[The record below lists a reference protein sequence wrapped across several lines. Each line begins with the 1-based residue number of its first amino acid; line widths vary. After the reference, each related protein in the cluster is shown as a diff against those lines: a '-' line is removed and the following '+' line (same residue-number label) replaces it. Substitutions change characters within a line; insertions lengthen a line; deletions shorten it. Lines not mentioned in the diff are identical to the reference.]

1 MLLQLI
7 ATASF
12 LNSLDTKLIQPG
24 RIGCFKSRRGGTW
37 QPTPAVLSEIRKGI
51 ISMITYIK
59 KAAKTPETDEAE
71 TRGIVENILNA
82 VRENGDD
89 EILRHYSSKFKNW
102 DKKLIL
108 SPEEIE
114 QRARSVPATVKD
126 DLEFAYEQVYG
137 FAVKQRDSMQ
147 EFETEITPGITLGQ
161 RLIPCNCAGC
171 YIPGG
176 LFAHAAS
183 AIMSIATARAAG
195 VPFVVA
201 CSPSHDGETINPAI
215 MAAVSICKPD
225 VFMMMGGA
233 HAIAAMA
240 YGSFTGKPADVIVGP
255 GNRFVA
261 EAKRQLFGKIGIDVF
276 AGPTESL
283 VIADK
288 TADPY
293 VVAIDLMS
301 QAEHGYDSPV
311 WLVTD
316 SEELAE
322 KVMSEMPKVIADLP
336 EQKVAAASWQ
346 DYGEVVLCTTR
357 EEMLAVSNDYAAEH
371 VQVIAEDL
379 DWWLDNLTN
388 YGSLFLGEE
397 CTVPYGDKTTGTNHI
412 LPTNKAARYSG
423 GLSVGKFIKVVTYQ
437 KMTRESTKRIGAV
450 ASRIS
455 RLEGMEGHARAADIR
470 LRKYFPDEKFD
481 FEVYDPKGKGSP

>member
-1 MLLQLI
+1 
-7 ATASF
+7 
-12 LNSLDTKLIQPG
+12 
-24 RIGCFKSRRGGTW
+24 
-37 QPTPAVLSEIRKGI
+37 
-51 ISMITYIK
+51 MITYIK
-59 KAAKTPETDEAE
+59 KAAKNPETDEAE

-82 VRENGDD
+82 VRDNRDD
-89 EILRHYSSKFKNW
+89 EILRHYSAKFNNW

-114 QRARSVPATVKD
+114 QRAQNVPATIKA

-137 FAVKQRDSMQ
+137 FAVKQRESMQ
-147 EFETEITPGITLGQ
+147 EFETEITPGVTLGQ
-161 RLIPCNCAGC
+161 RLIPCSCAGC
-171 YIPGG
+171 YVPGG

-183 AIMSIATARAAG
+183 AIMSIATAKAAG

-201 CSPSHDGETINPAI
+201 CSPSHDGESINPAI

-240 YGSFTGKPADVIVGP
+240 YGSFSGKPADVIVGP

-322 KVMSEMPKVIADLP
+322 KVMSEMPEVIADLP
-336 EQKVAAASWQ
+336 DQKVAAASWQ

-357 EEMLAVSNDYAAEH
+357 EEMLEVSNEYAAEH

-437 KMTRESTKRIGAV
+437 KMTRDASRKIGEV

-470 LRKYFPDEKFD
+470 LRKYFPDEKYD
-481 FEVYDPKGKGSP
+481 FEVYDPKSSS

>member
-1 MLLQLI
+1 
-7 ATASF
+7 
-12 LNSLDTKLIQPG
+12 
-24 RIGCFKSRRGGTW
+24 
-37 QPTPAVLSEIRKGI
+37 
-51 ISMITYIK
+51 MITYVK
-59 KAAKTPETDEAE
+59 KAAKTPESDEAE
-71 TRGIVENILNA
+71 IRKVVENILNA

-89 EILRHYSSKFKNW
+89 EILRHYSAKFKNW
-102 DKKLIL
+102 NQNLIL

-114 QRARSVPATVKD
+114 QRARNVSATAKY

-137 FAVKQRDSMQ
+137 FAVKQRESMQ
-147 EFETEITPGITLGQ
+147 EFETEITPGVTLGQ

-183 AIMSIATARAAG
+183 AIMSIATAKAAG

-322 KVMSEMPKVIADLP
+322 KVMNEMPKVIADLP

-346 DYGEVVLCTTR
+346 DYGEIVLCTTR
-357 EEMLAVSNDYAAEH
+357 DEMLEASNDYAAEH

-379 DWWLDNLTN
+379 DWWIDNLTN

-397 CTVPYGDKTTGTNHI
+397 CTVSYGDKTTGTNHI

-437 KMTRESTKRIGAV
+437 KMTREASKRIGEV

-470 LRKYFPDEKFD
+470 LRKYFPNEKFD
-481 FEVYDPKGKGSP
+481 FEVYDPKSSS

>member
-1 MLLQLI
+1 
-7 ATASF
+7 
-12 LNSLDTKLIQPG
+12 
-24 RIGCFKSRRGGTW
+24 
-37 QPTPAVLSEIRKGI
+37 
-51 ISMITYIK
+51 MITYIK
-59 KAAKTPETDEAE
+59 KAAKTPESDEAE
-71 TRGIVENILNA
+71 TRKVVENILNT

-114 QRARSVPATVKD
+114 QRAQSVPAAVKD
-126 DLEFAYEQVYG
+126 DLKFAYEQVYG
-137 FAVKQRDSMQ
+137 FAVKQRESMQ
-147 EFETEITPGITLGQ
+147 EFETEITPGVTLGQ

-183 AIMSIATARAAG
+183 AIMSIATAKAAG
-195 VPFVVA
+195 VPFVAA

-316 SEELAE
+316 SKELAE
-322 KVMSEMPKVIADLP
+322 TVMNEMPKAITDLP
-336 EQKVAAASWQ
+336 EPKVATVSWR
-346 DYGEVVLCTTR
+346 DYGEVILCSTR
-357 EEMLAVSNDYAAEH
+357 EEMLEVSNDYAAEH
-371 VQVIAEDL
+371 VQVIAQDL
-379 DWWLDNLTN
+379 DWWLDNLSN

-397 CTVPYGDKTTGTNHI
+397 CTVSYGDKTTGTNHI

-437 KMTRESTKRIGAV
+437 KMTQEASKRIGEV

-481 FEVYDPKGKGSP
+481 FEVYDPKGTR

>member
-1 MLLQLI
+1 
-7 ATASF
+7 
-12 LNSLDTKLIQPG
+12 
-24 RIGCFKSRRGGTW
+24 
-37 QPTPAVLSEIRKGI
+37 
-51 ISMITYIK
+51 MITYIK
-59 KAAKTPETDEAE
+59 KAAKTPESDEAE
-71 TRGIVENILNA
+71 TRKVVENILNT

-114 QRARSVPATVKD
+114 QRAQSVPAAVKD
-126 DLEFAYEQVYG
+126 DLKFAYEQVYG
-137 FAVKQRDSMQ
+137 FAVKQRESMQ
-147 EFETEITPGITLGQ
+147 EFETEITPGVTLGQ

-183 AIMSIATARAAG
+183 AIMSIATAKAAG
-195 VPFVVA
+195 VPFVAA

-316 SEELAE
+316 SKELAE
-322 KVMSEMPKVIADLP
+322 TVMNEMPKAITDLP
-336 EQKVAAASWQ
+336 EPKVATVSWR
-346 DYGEVVLCTTR
+346 DYGEVILCSTR
-357 EEMLAVSNDYAAEH
+357 EEMLEVSNDYAAEH
-371 VQVIAEDL
+371 VQVIAQDL
-379 DWWLDNLTN
+379 DWWLDNLSN

-397 CTVPYGDKTTGTNHI
+397 CTVSYGDKTTGTNHI

-437 KMTRESTKRIGAV
+437 KMTQEASKRIGEV

-470 LRKYFPDEKFD
+470 LRKYFPGEKFD
-481 FEVYDPKGKGSP
+481 FEVYDPKGTR

>member
-1 MLLQLI
+1 
-7 ATASF
+7 
-12 LNSLDTKLIQPG
+12 
-24 RIGCFKSRRGGTW
+24 
-37 QPTPAVLSEIRKGI
+37 
-51 ISMITYIK
+51 MITYIK
-59 KAAKTPETDEAE
+59 KAAKTPESDEAE
-71 TRGIVENILNA
+71 TRKVVENILNT

-114 QRARSVPATVKD
+114 QRAQSVPAAVKD
-126 DLEFAYEQVYG
+126 DLKFAYEQVYG
-137 FAVKQRDSMQ
+137 FAVKQRESMQ
-147 EFETEITPGITLGQ
+147 EFETEITPGVTLGQ

-183 AIMSIATARAAG
+183 AIMSIATAKAAG
-195 VPFVVA
+195 VPFVAA

-316 SEELAE
+316 SKELAE
-322 KVMSEMPKVIADLP
+322 TVMNEMPKVITDLP
-336 EQKVAAASWQ
+336 EPKVAIVSWR
-346 DYGEVVLCTTR
+346 DYGEVILCSTR
-357 EEMLAVSNDYAAEH
+357 EEMLEVSNDYAAEH
-371 VQVIAEDL
+371 VQVIAQDL
-379 DWWLDNLTN
+379 DWWLDNLSN

-397 CTVPYGDKTTGTNHI
+397 CTVSYGDKTTGTNHI

-437 KMTRESTKRIGAV
+437 KMTQEASKRIGEV

-481 FEVYDPKGKGSP
+481 FEVYDPKEK